1 MVHMFF
7 SKKVLN
13 GDFIIFFS
21 LIEFLSSYPK
31 VMYIHFILAANS
43 LTTQMIPV
51 CQNGEGLLGA
61 ILEEGIEYK
70 DVVRIVADLFIG
82 AGDTVSD

>member
-1 MVHMFF
+1 M
-7 SKKVLN
+7 
-13 GDFIIFFS
+13 
-21 LIEFLSSYPK
+21 EFLSSYPK
-31 VMYIHFILAANS
+31 EIYLYFILAANS
-43 LTTQMIPV
+43 LTTQMISE

-61 ILEEGIEYK
+61 ILAEGIDYK